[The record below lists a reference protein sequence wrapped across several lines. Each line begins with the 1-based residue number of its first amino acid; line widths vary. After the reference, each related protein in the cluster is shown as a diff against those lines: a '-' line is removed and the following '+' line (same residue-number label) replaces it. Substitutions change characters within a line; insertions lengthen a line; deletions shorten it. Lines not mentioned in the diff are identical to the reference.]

1 VTTDYDRKCLNE
13 YVFLQERVNRY
24 FVELT
29 IDCPY
34 GLPQRACFYQAL
46 FSTLTE
52 RQMEVFLAAGY
63 RRNGNCL
70 YTMHCQTCRACI
82 PIRLRVDDFSPN
94 RNQRRVWRRNMDVQ
108 VHMDSLRL
116 DQEHL
121 ELCDLFLQ
129 TRYPREHNRA
139 QGYYGEFFCN
149 TITDTV
155 QVQFRLEDRLVGASI
170 VDMGT
175 NFMNAVY
182 FYFDPRHGNRSLG
195 TYNILTLID
204 ICRKLGLAYLYLG
217 YFIAG
222 VPAMSYKEKFRPHQL
237 LLQNGWEDIEYQREG
252 R

>member
-1 VTTDYDRKCLNE
+1 MTTDYDTKCLNE
-13 YVFLQERVNRY
+13 YAFLQARVDRY
-24 FVELT
+24 FVELM

-34 GLPQRACFYQAL
+34 GLPYQACFYQAL

-70 YTMHCQTCRACI
+70 YTMHCRGCRACV
-82 PIRLRVDDFSPN
+82 PIRLKVDDFLPN
-94 RNQRRVWRRNMDVQ
+94 RNQRRVLRKNVDVQ
-108 VHMDSLRL
+108 VNMDSLQL

-121 ELCDLFLQ
+121 DLCDLFLQ

-149 TITDTV
+149 TITDTA
-155 QVQFRLEDRLVGASI
+155 QVQFRLENRLIGASI
-170 VDMGT
+170 VDMGV

-182 FYFDPRHGNRSLG
+182 FYFDPRQGKRSLG
-195 TYNILTLID
+195 TFNILALID
-204 ICRKLGLAYLYLG
+204 ICQKLGLAYLYLG

-222 VPAMSYKEKFRPHQL
+222 VPAMSYKENFKPHQL
-237 LLQNGWEDIEYQREG
+237 LLPNGWEDL
-252 R
+252 